1 MIETDQLVH
10 EPART
15 AGVVPEVAI
24 ALSGGGYRAMLFH
37 TGVLWRL
44 GQWGFFSGR
53 PLVRLDDAGHSV
65 DVGPLAR
72 VSSVSGGSLVSA
84 MLGLAYP
91 NLRALAGTAFDDA
104 FQNEVVTP
112 VRRLAGITLAGK
124 SALGAWQVIKN
135 VFLPGSVNEHIA
147 RAYDRHLYRGKTLQ
161 DLPDDVRFVINASN
175 LQSGALWRFSR
186 PFMRDWRVGEV
197 RNPRVPLAVAVGAS
211 SAFPPVLAPA
221 ELSLRETDYTPQS
234 GDGLQHAPF
243 TTHPTLADGGVYDN
257 LGLETCFKRCM
268 TLFVSNA
275 GKPFEPLP
283 SPSRNW
289 ASIGARCIDV
299 MDNQVLAQRKRLLVD
314 ALRSQQR
321 YGAFWDIQ
329 QDIAK
334 HPCQPRLPCPPAR
347 TLQLATVD
355 TDLARKASALQE
367 RLINW
372 GYASADAAVRSWF
385 NARYPAATDF
395 PYPAAKV

>member
-1 MIETDQLVH
+1 MIEAGQLVH
-10 EPART
+10 EPAPAT
-15 AGVVPEVAI
+15 APVEEVAI

-44 GQWGFFSGR
+44 GQWGFFTGQ
-53 PLVRLDDAGHSV
+53 PLSRV
-65 DVGPLAR
+65 DGQGQTSLVGPLAR

-91 NLRALAGTAFDDA
+91 RLKPLSGTAFDTAYQDA
-104 FQNEVVTP
+104 VVEP
-112 VRRLAGITLAGK
+112 IRRLAGTTLAGT
-124 SALGAWQVIKN
+124 SALGAWQVIKS
-135 VFLPGSVNEHIA
+135 VLLPGSVNERVA
-147 RAYDRHLYRGKTLQ
+147 RAYDRHLYHGKTLQ

-186 PFMRDWRVGEV
+186 PFMRDWKVGEV
-197 RNPRVPLAVAVGAS
+197 RDPRVSLAAAVGAS

-221 ELSLRETDYTPQS
+221 ELSLRDADYTPGS
-234 GDGLQHAPF
+234 GAGLQHAPF
-243 TTHPTLADGGVYDN
+243 TTRPTLADGGVYDN
-257 LGLETCFKRCM
+257 LGLETCFKRCK

-283 SPSRNW
+283 APSRNW

-314 ALRSQQR
+314 ALRSRQR
-321 YGAFWDIQ
+321 HGAFWDIQ

-334 HPCQPRLPCPPAR
+334 HPCQPRLPCPPDR
-347 TLQLATVD
+347 TAMLATVA
-355 TDLARKASALQE
+355 TDLAKKDTVLQE

-372 GYASADAAVRSWF
+372 GYASADAAVRAWF
-385 NARYPAATDF
+385 NRLYAPAADF